1 MRPLHALS
9 LIVACLSCVAL
20 AEPPA
25 TRPAEAAQ
33 TGVFNAT
40 WPLAPAAQV
49 DAEIRQYTA
58 RYGYTPDDRVNE
70 KTNALLAAQRGNAI
84 GDGAGQK
91 YAVFVPNDYDPARPA
106 GVMVFVGSG
115 DRTRPN
121 VEYAPVLEDA
131 NLIWIAPAGIGNEQ
145 PVPWR
150 EWVAINA
157 LREVRRR
164 YATDPDRLYISGTSG
179 GGRVASR
186 LMVIASDFFTG
197 GFPFCGVNYYADL
210 PNGEGASW
218 EGFWPNPDRRLLTMA
233 KERSRIV
240 LFTAESDMNRDE
252 TRLNFRQSQ
261 KDGFRQIAYLEEPNH
276 GHAPPS
282 PEYLR
287 KGIELLDSP
296 LVAAAAGDLARAA
309 MLEKSRP
316 GEALALY
323 ERGASHAALSADGKA
338 AAADAR
344 AKAVEMRTDYAAAA
358 AAVEAAIASGDKI
371 AAAKSLRDLRQ
382 WSPVAD
388 ADVRRLTVALR
399 EAQKR
404 KP

>member
-25 TRPAEAAQ
+25 TRPAEAQ
-33 TGVFNAT
+33 TGVFNAS
-40 WPLAPAAQV
+40 WPLPPAAQV

-58 RYGYTPDDRVNE
+58 RYGYAPDAKVNE

-91 YAVFVPNDYDPARPA
+91 YTVFVPNDYDPARPA
-106 GVMVFVGSG
+106 GVIVFVGSS
-115 DRTRPN
+115 DKTRPN
-121 VEYAPVLEDA
+121 AEYAPVLDDA
-131 NLIWIAPAGIGNEQ
+131 NLIWISPAGIGNEQ

-157 LREVRRR
+157 LREVRQR

-186 LMVIASDFFTG
+186 LMVIGSDFFNG
-197 GFPFCGVNYYADL
+197 GFPFCGTNYYADL
-210 PNGEGASW
+210 AAGNGTSW
-218 EGFWPNPDRRLLTMA
+218 KGFWPQPDRRLLTLA
-233 KERSRIV
+233 KQNSRIV
-240 LFTAESDMNRDE
+240 LFTGETDTNRDE
-252 TRLNFRQSQ
+252 TRLNFQQSQ
-261 KDGFRQIAYLEEPNH
+261 RDGFRQIAYLEEPGH

-282 PEYLR
+282 PDFFR
-287 KGIELLDSP
+287 KGVALLDSP
-296 LVAAAAGDLARAA
+296 LVASAAGDLARAA
-309 MLEKSRP
+309 KLEKTRP

-323 ERGASHAALSADGKA
+323 ERGSSHAALSPDGKA
-338 AAADAR
+338 AADDAR
-344 AKAVEMRTDYAAAA
+344 AKAEAMRKDYAAAV
-358 AAVEAAIASGDKI
+358 AAVEAAIASGDKV
-371 AAAKSLRDLRQ
+371 AAAKALRDLRQ

-388 ADVRRLTVALR
+388 ADAQRLTVAMR
-399 EAQKR
+399 DAQKR
-404 KP
+404 K